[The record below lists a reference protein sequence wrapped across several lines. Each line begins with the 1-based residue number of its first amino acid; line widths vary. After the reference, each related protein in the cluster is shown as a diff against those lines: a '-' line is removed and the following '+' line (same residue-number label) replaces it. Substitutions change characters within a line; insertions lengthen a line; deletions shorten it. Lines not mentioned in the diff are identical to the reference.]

1 MVFKMYYI
9 CRLFDDMAKRTLKLV
24 VVLAILCFGCTH
36 KDEQPLTF
44 TPIDLNH
51 FSENLKGFNLLGMFD
66 ATWSDYGF
74 SEEEFIIMKDLG
86 FNFVR
91 LPLDYRTYT
100 QPGNWDIF
108 LEDKVAEID
117 KAVEWGRKYGVHV
130 SICLHRA
137 PGYCVNQSVLPA
149 NQILDLWTNASAQ
162 DAFVNHWA
170 FFATRYK
177 DVPYTELS
185 FNLVNEPGD
194 MDEGSYI
201 NVMKK
206 AISKIQS
213 INPDRIIFVDGLNSS
228 RKPVLSLRSEKNIIQ
243 AIHVYDPFT
252 LTHYKASWVTGSD
265 TWPVPYWPMTDI
277 SEFLFGSWATLYQSP
292 LVFEGTFLKDTKVT
306 INVQQVSIQSR
317 LQIKLDNT
325 EIFSRSFICSADPGE
340 DWTQIILTQWGYQN
354 ISGKD
359 YSIVLPSDGTSLT
372 IANTDGD
379 WMSINKITISSGTGD
394 IVIIPSN
401 TTWGVKQETYKI
413 TLDGK
418 LTDGAGNPLATL
430 RSLTSSLETARL
442 ENIPVMIQEFGVFN
456 QTPHSVTLDYLRDI
470 VSVFNK
476 NKLGYAMWNLIGT
489 MGIINSERS
498 DMTYEQYR
506 GKQLDREMTSILQ
519 STAR

>member
-1 MVFKMYYI
+1 M
-9 CRLFDDMAKRTLKLV
+9 
-24 VVLAILCFGCTH
+24 
-36 KDEQPLTF
+36 
-44 TPIDLNH
+44 
-51 FSENLKGFNLLGMFD
+51 
-66 ATWSDYGF
+66 
-74 SEEEFIIMKDLG
+74 
-86 FNFVR
+86 
-91 LPLDYRTYT
+91 
-100 QPGNWDIF
+100 
-108 LEDKVAEID
+108 
-117 KAVEWGRKYGVHV
+117 
-130 SICLHRA
+130 
-137 PGYCVNQSVLPA
+137 
-149 NQILDLWTNASAQ
+149 
-162 DAFVNHWA
+162 
-170 FFATRYK
+170 
-177 DVPYTELS
+177 PYTELS

-194 MDEGSYI
+194 LNEGTYV
-201 NVMKK
+201 NVMGK

-213 INPDRIIFVDGLNSS
+213 INPDRVIFVDGLNTS
-228 RKPVLSLRSEKNIIQ
+228 RRTILSLNSEKNIIQ

-265 TWPVPYWPMTDI
+265 TWPVPFWPMTDI
-277 SEFLFGSWATLYQSP
+277 SEFLYGSWATYYQSP
-292 LVFEGTFLKDTKVT
+292 LVFEGTFLKDAKVT

-317 LQIKLDNT
+317 LQIKLDNN
-325 EIFSRSFICSADPGE
+325 EIFSRSFICSSDPGE

-359 YSIVLPSDGTSLT
+359 YSTVLPSDGTRLT

-413 TLDGK
+413 TSDGK
-418 LTDGAGNPLATL
+418 ITDAAGNPLATL

-456 QTPHSVTLDYLRDI
+456 QTPHSVTLDYLRDV

-489 MGIINSERS
+489 MGIIGSERS

-506 GKQLDREMTSILQ
+506 GKQLDREMTTILQ